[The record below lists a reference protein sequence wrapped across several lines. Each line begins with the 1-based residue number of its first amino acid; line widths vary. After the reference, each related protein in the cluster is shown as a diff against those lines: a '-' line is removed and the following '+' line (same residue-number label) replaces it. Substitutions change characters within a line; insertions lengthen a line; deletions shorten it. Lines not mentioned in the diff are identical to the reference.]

1 MFCLQKHSWIQ
12 SNEFGFLFFCWWYL
26 SNEECSRKQKSGIGK
41 HTLIIIPP
49 ETEFILEMLRGSQ
62 DSLTS
67 TCRPSFS
74 GPCLLP
80 VSVEIIVVSSYGWLC
95 FTVGKTLQHVKVS
108 QLSWTGKPA
117 NLDFTNSLI
126 HPLPR
131 TPRMIVS
138 KTVNTWDSRTI
149 EHKL

>member
-1 MFCLQKHSWIQ
+1 MFCLQKHSRIQ

-26 SNEECSRKQKSGIGK
+26 SNEECSRKQKAELAN
-41 HTLIIIPP
+41 TLIIIPP
-49 ETEFILEMLRGSQ
+49 ETEFILGMLWGSQ

-67 TCRPSFS
+67 TCRSSFS

-80 VSVEIIVVSSYGWLC
+80 VSVEMIVVSSYGWLC

-108 QLSWTGKPA
+108 QLSLTGKPA

-131 TPRMIVS
+131 NPSMIVS
-138 KTVNTWDSRTI
+138 KTANTWDSRTI

>member
-1 MFCLQKHSWIQ
+1 MF
-12 SNEFGFLFFCWWYL
+12 
-26 SNEECSRKQKSGIGK
+26 EEAEGRIGK

-49 ETEFILEMLRGSQ
+49 ETEFILGMLWGSQ

-67 TCRPSFS
+67 TCRSSFS

-80 VSVEIIVVSSYGWLC
+80 VSVEMIVVSSYGWLC

-108 QLSWTGKPA
+108 QLSLTGKPA

-126 HPLPR
+126 HPFPATQAWLSVKLR
-131 TPRMIVS
+131 TLGTVEQLNINFKKWIVFPCFCLLFS
-138 KTVNTWDSRTI
+138 LNPEGWG
-149 EHKL
+149 